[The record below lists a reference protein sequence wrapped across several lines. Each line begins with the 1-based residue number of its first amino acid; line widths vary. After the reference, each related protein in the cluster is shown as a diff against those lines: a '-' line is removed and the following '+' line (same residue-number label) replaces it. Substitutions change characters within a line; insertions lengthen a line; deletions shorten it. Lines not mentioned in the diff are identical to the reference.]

1 VYCWGIL
8 NGVTQPKPQSY
19 PNAPAFTTLTV
30 GAAHACA
37 LTADGTAYCWGDNR
51 AGQLGD
57 STTTNRAEPTA
68 VAGAMK
74 FRSISAGYL
83 HTCARTT
90 DESVA
95 CWGLNR
101 AGELGDSTTAGRST
115 PRYVVLGV
123 TP

>member
-1 VYCWGIL
+1 
-8 NGVTQPKPQSY
+8 
-19 PNAPAFTTLTV
+19 
-30 GAAHACA
+30 
-37 LTADGTAYCWGDNR
+37 
-51 AGQLGD
+51 
-57 STTTNRAEPTA
+57 
-68 VAGAMK
+68 MK
-74 FRSISAGYL
+74 FRSISAGFL